1 MPWLDYQLEDF
12 LLFSPDAYWRL
23 FELAN
28 QASWPL
34 PPLFPLI
41 VVLVLAAS
49 RWLRPAAPYL
59 VAGLIVLAWLW
70 CGVFFMRHWYKPIN
84 WFASYIEPVF
94 YVQALLLLWTSVMR
108 RQFRDVIASGPRRV
122 AGSVLLL
129 GALLLYPV
137 AGVLRGAG
145 LGGSEYFGT
154 APDPTAIA
162 TLGLCLLAH
171 GRLALVCL
179 VLPVFI
185 CMVGFLTL
193 LALGS
198 WQAAVPLLAVVAM
211 TAGLWLGT
219 KRGHSCGSSARRS
232 DCSNGGPT

>member
-28 QASWPL
+28 RASWPL

-41 VVLVLAAS
+41 VVVVLAAW
-49 RWLRPAAPYL
+49 RWLRAAAPYL
-59 VAGLIVLAWLW
+59 VAGLIALSWLW
-70 CGVFFMRHWYKPIN
+70 CGVFFVRQWYTPIN

-94 YVQALLLLWTSVMR
+94 YAQALLLLWTGVIQG
-108 RQFRDVIASGPRRV
+108 QFRDVVPSGPRRM
-122 AGSVLLL
+122 AGSALLL
-129 GALLLYPV
+129 GALLLYPA
-137 AGVLRGAG
+137 AGAFRSAG
-145 LGGSEYFGT
+145 LGGGEYFGT

-162 TLGLCLLAH
+162 TLGLCLLTH
-171 GRLALVCL
+171 GRLALVTL
-179 VLPVFI
+179 TLPVFI

-198 WQAAVPLLAVVAM
+198 WQAWVPLLAVATT

-219 KRGHSCGSSARRS
+219 KRRRS
-232 DCSNGGPT
+232 CRFVRPTE